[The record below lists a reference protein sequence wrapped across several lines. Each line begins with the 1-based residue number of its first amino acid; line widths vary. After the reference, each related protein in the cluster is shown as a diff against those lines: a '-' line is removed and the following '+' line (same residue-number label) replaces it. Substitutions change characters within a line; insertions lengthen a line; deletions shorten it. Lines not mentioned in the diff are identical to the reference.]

1 MSFPSN
7 AVWLDIIC
15 LVVAVSL
22 LEGAV
27 TGRVPMRGRHR
38 PVSHRLRPLFAIV
51 GFGLLAFA
59 IVDFFLRFS
68 N

>member
-1 MSFPSN
+1 MSLPSN
-7 AVWLDIIC
+7 IVWLDIIC
-15 LVVAVSL
+15 LAVAVTL

-27 TGRVPMRGRHR
+27 TGRGTTRGRHW
-38 PVSHRLRPLFAIV
+38 PVSLRLRPLFAIV

-59 IVDFFLRFS
+59 IADFFRRFS